1 MSNDKSK
8 EEKTLLNVG
17 DLAGLSKP
25 TEKLFDIIN
34 KALGKC
40 AAPFFIKKIADANAY
55 ELSVMQ
61 ETLKNNKAE
70 ITIERNGTKIH
81 LTNEPEKIVLN
92 SIFEKEAQ
100 KLENQSKIIKNTAE
114 ILETKESVSEEPLDS
129 DWITR
134 FFKITEDITNEEM
147 QNLWSKILADEIERP
162 NSYSLRTLETLK
174 NLSSK
179 EAILFSHFVKICCF
193 PGRKTKLITINDSD
207 FLNKYNITLEDMQLL
222 EELNLVNSL
231 LGFNIHPHTD
241 CHLIYCDKLILIKN
255 NSNSKIYFPVY
266 TLTTIGQEI
275 STIIEKEFY
284 LSYAKNISHYFKKNG
299 NVSSYIVDINKNDF
313 SYNPEN
319 MIEIP

>member
-1 MSNDKSK
+1 MSDDKSK
-8 EEKTLLNVG
+8 EEKTLFNIG
-17 DLAGLSKP
+17 DLTGLSKP
-25 TEKLFDIIN
+25 LEKLFDIIN
-34 KALGKC
+34 KTLGKC
-40 AAPFFIKKIADANAY
+40 AAPFFIRKIADANAY

-92 SIFEKEAQ
+92 SILEKEAK

-114 ILETKESVSEEPLDS
+114 ILETKESVSEKPLDN

-134 FFKITEDITNEEM
+134 FFKITEDITTEEM
-147 QNLWSKILADEIERP
+147 QNLWSKILADEIEKP

-179 EAILFSHFVKICCF
+179 EAKLFSLFVKICCF
-193 PGRKTKLITINDSD
+193 PGRNKKLIAINDSD
-207 FLNKYNITLEDMQLL
+207 FLKKYNITLEDMQLL

-231 LGFNIHPHTD
+231 LGFNIHPNTE
-241 CHLIYCDKLILIKN
+241 CPLIYCDKLILIKN
-255 NSNSKIYFPVY
+255 NSNNKIYFPVY

-284 LSYAKNISHYFKKNG
+284 LSFPKDVHYYFKKQG
-299 NVSSYIVDINKNDF
+299 NISSYIVDLNKNDF
-313 SYNPEN
+313 SYNPKN
-319 MIEIP
+319 MIEIH